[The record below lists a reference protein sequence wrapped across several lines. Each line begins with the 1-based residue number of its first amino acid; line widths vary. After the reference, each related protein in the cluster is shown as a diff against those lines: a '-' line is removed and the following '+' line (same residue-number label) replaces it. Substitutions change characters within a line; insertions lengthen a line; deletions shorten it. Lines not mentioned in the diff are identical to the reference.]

1 MRSSPALTVRD
12 RIEYRAHQ
20 IALAVSRDP
29 MHQVPFGLA
38 CIPEVQI
45 ELGGDPEHPLP
56 YLRNMLMR
64 YNMDQ
69 YDRLTEKGYAL
80 NLTTEEYEKVHD

>member
-1 MRSSPALTVRD
+1 MKPSSMLTVRD
-12 RIEYRAHQ
+12 RIDYRAHQ

-29 MHQVPFGLA
+29 MHQLAFDLA

-45 ELGGDPEHPLP
+45 ELGGNPEHPLP

-69 YDRLTEKGYAL
+69 YDRLSSKGYVL
-80 NLTTEEYEKVHD
+80 NLTTEEYEKIHD

>member
-29 MHQVPFGLA
+29 MHQLPLGLA
-38 CIPEVQI
+38 FIPEV
-45 ELGGDPEHPLP
+45 DPERPLP
-56 YLRNMLMR
+56 YLKNMLVR

-69 YDRLTEKGYAL
+69 YDRLSEKGYAL